1 MLCTASVM
9 EEQTEMKYVDS
20 CETHGIYVA
29 AQPRV
34 QSSGTKDVEQDNS
47 VEIGGMTKR
56 MMS

>member
-1 MLCTASVM
+1 M